1 MRRSTAIAFMC
12 VVAIPVV
19 IGAQGQEFARVLR
32 DGDRATLSVFGS
44 RPVDIAARQLV
55 KEFGIA
61 LNVEDPVYLHGND
74 VEDRGITRSGKRLL
88 VPTPALLEMPLDLRA
103 DGSLADVR
111 QAVSDLRD
119 TANRLF
125 PFEFRIDS
133 EGGTFTL
140 IPTRT
145 RDEHGRSI
153 QVTPLLDR
161 RVTIPLGTRTIVEHV
176 QILTDSI
183 QRQTEV
189 RVSCCQGV
197 VTGIPWGSTVVTFG
211 AHDEIARNVL
221 LRLLRSEPGR
231 DPFVRSDEGTVRSLR
246 RATDREDWRWT
257 LRCQPGQAWCA
268 INVATIPDK
277 PQ

>member
-1 MRRSTAIAFMC
+1 MGRSTAVALLCAIA
-12 VVAIPVV
+12 APVI
-19 IGAQGQEFARVLR
+19 IGAQAQEFARVLR
-32 DGDRATLSVFGS
+32 DGDRAALSVFGT

-61 LNVEDPVYLHGND
+61 LNVEDPVYLHGDD

-88 VPTPALLEMPLDLRA
+88 VPTPALLEMPLHLRA

-133 EGGTFTL
+133 EGDVFTL
-140 IPTRT
+140 IPTRS
-145 RDEHGRSI
+145 RDEHGRSVS
-153 QVTPLLDR
+153 VTPLLDR
-161 RVTIPLGTRTIVEHV
+161 RVTIPVGTRTIVEHV

-189 RVSCCQGV
+189 RVSCCQGA

-211 AHDEIARNVL
+211 AHDELARNVL

-231 DPFVRSDEGTVRSLR
+231 DPFVRSDEGTVLPLT
-246 RATDREDWRWT
+246 RAPDREHWRWT
-257 LRCQPGQAWCA
+257 MRCQPGQAWCA
-268 INVATIPDK
+268 INVAAIPDK